1 MINRILQTKENME
14 LDILSDFNDDTVL
27 SFVIESLRHET
38 DSPYSVLLESIFHYK
53 TTEDRAKTLWHSITE
68 NRKELSRTLGRSV
81 SLKTAVVDHFS
92 TTGTDVAVFIKDS
105 MAGIIEAAT
114 RDGLTGTYTHDYIE
128 NDLDREFQRAR
139 RYSLPLSVL
148 FIDIDNFKRFN
159 DLYGHKVGDR
169 VLSMVGG
176 TLRHCIRKIDS
187 VGRYGG
193 EEFLVVLPHTARQ
206 NAMKIAKKIS
216 REIKETTSKKDAL
229 PEGVTVSIGVAE
241 IDQTM
246 KDAFI
251 LLDLADRAMYKAKIQ
266 GKDRCCAV

>member
-1 MINRILQTKENME
+1 MIHRILQTKENME

-38 DSPYSVLLESIFHYK
+38 DSPFSVLLESIFHYK
-53 TTEDRAKTLWHSITE
+53 TSEDRAETLWHSITE
-68 NRKELSRTLGRSV
+68 NRKELSRSLGRPV
-81 SLKTAVVDHFS
+81 SLKTAVVDYFS

-128 NDLDREFQRAR
+128 HDLDREFQRAR

-148 FIDIDNFKRFN
+148 FIDIDDFKRFN
-159 DLYGHKVGDR
+159 DTYGHKVGDR
-169 VLSMVGG
+169 VLAMVGES
-176 TLRHCIRKIDS
+176 LRRCIRKIDS

-216 REIKETTSKKDAL
+216 REIKEASSKKDSL

-241 IDQTM
+241 LDQSM
-246 KDAFI
+246 KDAFV
-251 LLDLADRAMYKAKIQ
+251 LLDRADRAMYKAKIQ